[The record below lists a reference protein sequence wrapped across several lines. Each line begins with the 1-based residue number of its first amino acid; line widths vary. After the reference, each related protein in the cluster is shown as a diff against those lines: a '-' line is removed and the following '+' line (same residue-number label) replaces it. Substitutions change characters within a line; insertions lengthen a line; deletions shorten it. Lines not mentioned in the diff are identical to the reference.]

1 MNRLSEWA
9 IVFRNQLPESLPVF
23 VILQK
28 HCFTFATG
36 PPGLRKG
43 AVFRRRVRAL
53 FRHKHVYKSR
63 RWRHVRHW
71 LHKALRERMW
81 WVFLL
86 FVFFHVSD
94 SAATAISVLSKLL
107 TLYVVC
113 VRRRNPPN
121 TAVSC
126 DAGHCRKSN
135 ERVLALPA
143 IMSLRLV
150 NPSTEHFWFGFCVV
164 FPVSDVAQITL
175 DIFAAEKLCNCI
187 LSTNF

>member
-1 MNRLSEWA
+1 MQVVMNRLSEWA

-71 LHKALRERMW
+71 LHKAVRERMW

-86 FVFFHVSD
+86 FVFFSTSQTQQQPRSLCCRSFWHFTSCACEDATPQIPLFLVMRATVGKATSAFLRCQPLCRCVS
-94 SAATAISVLSKLL
+94 
-107 TLYVVC
+107 
-113 VRRRNPPN
+113 
-121 TAVSC
+121 
-126 DAGHCRKSN
+126 
-135 ERVLALPA
+135 
-143 IMSLRLV
+143 
-150 NPSTEHFWFGFCVV
+150 
-164 FPVSDVAQITL
+164 
-175 DIFAAEKLCNCI
+175 
-187 LSTNF
+187 